1 MRAIPLR
8 DPCRLVKNNNSD
20 GSKQAER
27 AHILRLLL
35 HTKAVTRVCSPAIT
49 GRTDHREEVQSRS
62 RNKGMMETAWPFR

>member
-20 GSKQAER
+20 GSKQAEG

-35 HTKAVTRVCSPAIT
+35 ECVVQPLQVGLTTERKSNQ
-49 GRTDHREEVQSRS
+49 EVEI
-62 RNKGMMETAWPFR
+62 KE